1 MQNKGKNKGRIILT
15 ILSGIAGIA
24 LFGYIL
30 IMSQSR
36 MTLRSLQDE
45 MKENSSYICDTFN
58 FFKNRGKA
66 LQIWSDEL
74 YKDSFLVMK
83 MALED
88 DPGLASSED
97 FLKEM
102 TSLMGVQDIMFVD
115 RNGKV
120 TSSYASV
127 IHDLKDDMYAP
138 LFRTFESFEV
148 EKLPVYSFSAENREA
163 RIKPIDAEE
172 KNTGAESN
180 RTEAGNTGEESTE
193 AGNTGEENTEAG
205 NTGEENTEG
214 GKSGEENTEGGKTGE
229 DNTEAGKS
237 GEENTGAGRTE
248 SGKTEEDNADQK
260 DSVWEESYY
269 GVSNSF
275 PVLYA
280 LAFDDQT
287 MCVVNDYGVDQM
299 RLEDL
304 TNEWDYVLKNEVIG
318 SGGYAFVWSDKTGE
332 LLYHPEADIRTRDV
346 SSLGMDMDKIR
357 DGQFVRQEVNGQ
369 DMYLYPVYFRDEDV
383 WVVCAVPTAEL
394 SRGKDIIGF
403 LIWLLF
409 AVLAVDLVY
418 YTVLL
423 LKQKRTGS
431 RTVVLPFIRQ
441 RTESGRRKKLLVF
454 TFFCVLIIFL
464 SSFYVQTLY
473 LMSEWAKN
481 STAQVKKIENDLQGQ
496 EYLTES
502 IQKLYKDESD
512 KIIKMAGWY
521 IENHPEKVT
530 SQMLDMLA
538 EMLHLKSISI
548 IDENGKVLYADSSF
562 SPGAVNT
569 DKADDFGKVTGQ
581 ESMEDSSVSDQGNR
595 KVTVML
601 RGKDDS
607 IGTYLI
613 TEYNPS
619 VLEALKANIQLSNGL
634 GGTMITVQPG
644 EGGFVFA
651 VNSKNGKFTWHPD
664 VSLIGKNAKDYGL
677 QDNDLQN
684 NLCKYIQLN
693 KNTYYAVT
701 GQYKDDLI
709 FLTIGNDKLLRQR
722 LPMSV
727 TATVAAFIILILTGI
742 WLYTCPEAVN
752 GTEDPEAQRVLENRE
767 KTAEHKVFRNLIF
780 SAAGFAAILIVARY
794 FRWNAAGGSILDYV
808 LVGNWEHGVNVFA
821 LTASLLIL
829 FEGGLFLFLF
839 HRIVGILS
847 KMASVRM
854 ETVIRMLVNLVSY
867 VVVFFIL
874 LRCLVYF
881 GMDPAVLMTSAGIVS
896 VVIGIGANSLVGD
909 IIAGLFLLVEGNVQ
923 VGDMVKVGDF
933 RGIVEDIG
941 VRMTKIYDVDSENIK
956 IIPNKEI
963 QNVVHMSQHQ
973 ANLFLEYPICYEE
986 DLERV
991 EKLLTE
997 ELRKPDGRIP
1007 EIIGELSYLGV
1018 KRLDD
1023 SGVILLVKA
1032 MCHEAYRPRV
1042 TRAVNRKVYMMFRRN
1057 GIEVPFPQLT
1067 IHDGDAADIEKPV

>member
-1 MQNKGKNKGRIILT
+1 MQNKGKIKGRIILT

-180 RTEAGNTGEESTE
+180 WTEAGNTGEESTE

-431 RTVVLPFIRQ
+431 RTVVLPFVRQ
-441 RTESGRRKKLLVF
+441 RPESGRRKKLLVF

-538 EMLHLKSISI
+538 ETLHLKSISI

-701 GQYKDDLI
+701 G
-709 FLTIGNDKLLRQR
+709 
-722 LPMSV
+722 
-727 TATVAAFIILILTGI
+727 
-742 WLYTCPEAVN
+742 
-752 GTEDPEAQRVLENRE
+752 QRVLENRE

-1067 IHDGDAADIEKPV
+1067 IHDGDAADMDKPV